1 VSFVERLQSSW
12 LRPALFFGNNPVSLA
27 GGAIT
32 TASGITMISYWLAE
46 LAGHLSDNPYL
57 GIIFLLILPA
67 IFLLGLALIPVGIFL
82 RRRAL
87 KKAGQIPAVFPRIDF
102 NDRIFRHGI
111 DIVLGLDVSGSMQA
125 LDFQIDNQRVNRIEI
140 VKSVVSKF
148 IEERPNDRIGLIAFA
163 AAPYLVSPLTL
174 DHDWL
179 QQNLERVSTAA
190 ANDDG
195 TAIGSAIAA
204 SVNRLRTTNAKS
216 KIVVLLTDGMNNTG
230 KISPIAAAEASKAM
244 GVKIYTIG
252 VGVRGM
258 APIPV
263 RDQAGNVHL
272 IMDKVDVDES
282 TLQTVASTTGGTFYR
297 ATDTD
302 SLAKIYEQINRLETT
317 AQTVK
322 KFEHREELYSWA
334 LLPAAA
340 LLCFGLLLQHTRF
353 RRLP

>member
-1 VSFVERLQSSW
+1 MIRFLEPQW
-12 LRPALFFGNNPVSLA
+12 LWLLALLPVVMLLRGRRGPVA
-27 GGAIT
+27 AI
-32 TASGITMISYWLAE
+32 E
-46 LAGHLSDNPYL
+46 FSDV
-57 GIIFLLILPA
+57 
-67 IFLLGLALIPVGIFL
+67 GLAREVARRGRSRIGGWIWLLPLLAAALMIVGL
-82 RRRAL
+82 ARPQR
-87 KKAGQIPAVFPRIDF
+87 GQSRTEVTA
-102 NDRIFRHGI
+102 NGI

-125 LDFQIDNQRVNRIEI
+125 LDFLVDGRRLNRIEV

-163 AAPYLVSPLTL
+163 TAPYLVSPLTL

-190 ANDDG
+190 GNDDG

-204 SVNRLRTTNAKS
+204 SVNRLRTTQAKS
-216 KIVVLLTDGMNNTG
+216 KVVILLTDGMNNTG
-230 KISPIAAAEASKAM
+230 KISPIAAAEAAKAM

-263 RDQAGNVHL
+263 RDQAGRMRLV
-272 IMDKVDVDES
+272 MDKVDVDEK
-282 TLQTVASTTGGTFYR
+282 TLQTVANVTGGSFYR

-302 SLAKIYEQINRLETT
+302 SLEKIYEQINRLEKT
-317 AQTVK
+317 AQTVQ
-322 KFEHREELYSWA
+322 KFEHYDELYSWA
-334 LLPAAA
+334 LIPCAAF
-340 LLCFGLLLQHTRF
+340 LGFGLLLQHTRF